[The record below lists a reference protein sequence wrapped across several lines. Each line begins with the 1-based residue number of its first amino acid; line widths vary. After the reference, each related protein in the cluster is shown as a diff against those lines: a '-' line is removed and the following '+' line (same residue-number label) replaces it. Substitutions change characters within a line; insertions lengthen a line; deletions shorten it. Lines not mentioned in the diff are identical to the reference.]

1 MDNQERKQWNEK
13 WRAQLAKAKL
23 ELLEKSAELNRLD
36 AEIGCLI
43 TLILMIQ
50 SQIEPEPPA

>member
-1 MDNQERKQWNEK
+1 MDYQEREQWNEK
-13 WRAQLAKAKL
+13 WLAQLAKAKS
-23 ELLEKSAELNRLD
+23 ELLEKAAELDRLKS
-36 AEIGCLI
+36 EIECLI

>member
-1 MDNQERKQWNEK
+1 MDYQEREQWNEK
-13 WRAQLAKAKL
+13 WRAQLAKAKS
-23 ELLEKSAELNRLD
+23 ELLEKAAELDRLKS
-36 AEIGCLI
+36 EIECLI